1 MTHYI
6 PQNPPLSARLAY
18 YTVRGD
24 ETGDLWAEPAVVIG
38 WRIDGMSAPLPVVV
52 GGKVGSIGCAIIHDD
67 MLISVD
73 TGYDYKSRQ
82 EWLDAE
88 GPDMIAAG
96 DEPAPTGDDALAA
109 LDILFT
115 DRGFK
120 KQSFWRFNGPG
131 HAPFMFVVD
140 AGDYIPEDPRV
151 DKITRADFQK
161 NRPSLAEVPYAALF
175 GAPQP
180 RSAPEPEPEPDA
192 GDYDETDLI

>member
-1 MTHYI
+1 MLFAAVVTEDCDPDGAPVYTH
-6 PQNPPLSARLAY
+6 LR
-18 YTVRGD
+18 
-24 ETGDLWAEPAVVIG
+24 VIG
-38 WRIDGMSAPLPVVV
+38 WRLEQGYAPFPVVIGTQGRIRGIAIFPPDE
-52 GGKVGSIGCAIIHDD
+52 GGGTGVRSCLTGRFYETVKDWYRVEEDLMSGDD
-67 MLISVD
+67 
-73 TGYDYKSRQ
+73 
-82 EWLDAE
+82 
-88 GPDMIAAG
+88 
-96 DEPAPTGDDALAA
+96 PAPAGNDALAA

-180 RSAPEPEPEPDA
+180 RSAPEAPPEPEAD
-192 GDYDETDLI
+192 DYDETDLI